1 MSCGNCKYWRFEGKN
16 LKGFPYGECDAIG
29 MDAWNR
35 TTDLAFLSIAV
46 DDDTGL
52 EAALITQEQFSC
64 ALFIRKG

>member
-16 LKGFPYGECDAIG
+16 RKGFTYGECDAIG
-29 MDAWNR
+29 MAAWDR
-35 TTDLAFLSIAV
+35 TTDLAFLSVAV
-46 DDDTGL
+46 DDDMGL